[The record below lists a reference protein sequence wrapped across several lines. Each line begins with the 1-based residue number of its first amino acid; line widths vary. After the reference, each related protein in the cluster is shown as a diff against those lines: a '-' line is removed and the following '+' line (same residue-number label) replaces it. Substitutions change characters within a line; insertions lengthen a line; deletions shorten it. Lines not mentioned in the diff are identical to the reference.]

1 MAVAAFFLPLAAGL
15 VPIAM
20 LSPAFIPDMLEPLM
34 LAPLMLL
41 AAPPTAGPPMAP
53 ALASAF
59 MPILVSAF
67 MPILVSGFMPI
78 LASAFMPDMPPD
90 IPLEAPAAG
99 WAAEPWAKAGAARAS
114 VMAATA
120 AVKRSVMIFSLR
132 LMVRYGR
139 VRRSGRKVTPGSAA
153 ML

>member
-78 LASAFMPDMPPD
+78 LASAFMPDMP
-90 IPLEAPAAG
+90 LEAPAAG

-120 AVKRSVMIFSLR
+120 AV
-132 LMVRYGR
+132 
-139 VRRSGRKVTPGSAA
+139 
-153 ML
+153 